1 MAEFINATDSL
12 NEGRK
17 KLNAIAKEMNDK
29 EVASMPEVVSARD
42 GHPNLR
48 ARLDEEYQAVISQ
61 IARDAISAQ
70 AGLDKKVDINGSQQV
85 KYSNLDQQIREMFTG
100 GNTAVVG
107 PNSVGTDNVINGSI
121 LYRKLYETFRFD
133 GGNVLGGDTDLND
146 LKKEGNYVTTAA
158 VANKPEG
165 HSTAVV
171 LVFALNPNFTFQIY
185 VDINN
190 RLFWRMHAPNAPTG
204 WRPWEEAATNDK
216 IDKLKEEIDQA
227 GTIQLPY
234 LTDEDDLDD
243 YVDPGRW
250 IAINPIGNPIGSHSL
265 MLEVKTFTT
274 VDGPANAWGY
284 QMASSIHNDDIFK
297 IRRFYHRRAIGETTF
312 HPWADIAVGTGS
324 GGTAQPDTPLS
335 DSVIVNL
342 GDSIFGN
349 TRGSTSVSQAI
360 ANRTGAEVINIGF
373 GGSRVAQHATSF
385 DPFSLYRLADE
396 IVKDDTDATKWE
408 LQDDRIQKRQNGQ
421 ISGMPAYFDQH
432 LEDLKNIDF
441 NEVNILTIAGG
452 TNDYT
457 AGVSLDNG
465 DNPKDT
471 VTFGGALRYSLEKIM
486 GKYKHLKVLICS
498 PMYRFWLED
507 GQFLDDSDTRTYND
521 QYLIDFVKKAQ
532 EVGEEYKIP
541 VLDNYTELGI
551 NKFNRQEYFS
561 GNDGT
566 HPNPTGNK
574 KLGHKIGSALISEF

>member
-17 KLNAIAKEMNDK
+17 KLNAIAKEMNEK
-29 EVASMPEVVSARD
+29 EVASMPEVVNARD
-42 GHPNLR
+42 GRPSLK
-48 ARLDEEYQAVISQ
+48 ARLDEEYQTMISQ
-61 IARDAISAQ
+61 IARDAISTQ
-70 AGLDKKVDINGSQQV
+70 VELNKKVDINGSQQV
-85 KYSNLDQQIREMFTG
+85 KYSNLDQEIREMFTG

-107 PNSVGTDNVINGSI
+107 PNSVGTDNVINGAI
-121 LYRKLYETFRFD
+121 NARKLSETFRFT
-133 GGNVLGGDTDLND
+133 GGNVLGADTDLND

-158 VANKPEG
+158 VANKPAG
-165 HSTAVV
+165 SSVAII
-171 LVFALNPNFTFQIY
+171 LVYALNHNFTFQIY
-185 VDINN
+185 VDLNN

-204 WRPWEEAATNDK
+204 WRPWEEAVTP
-216 IDKLKEEIDQA
+216 DKLKEEVDLA

-234 LTDEDDLDD
+234 LNSEDDLDD
-243 YVDPGRW
+243 YITPGRW
-250 IAINPIGNPIGSHSL
+250 IAINPIGNPIDNHTL
-265 MLEVKTFTT
+265 MLDVKTFRTT
-274 VDGPANAWGY
+274 RGAGNTWGY
-284 QMASSIHNDDIFK
+284 QIASSILTHDIFK
-297 IRRFYHRRAIGETTF
+297 VRRFSKQNEGDPFFY
-312 HPWADIAVGTGS
+312 PWADIAVGS
-324 GGTAQPDTPLS
+324 GGTVQPDTPLS

-486 GKYKHLKVLICS
+486 GKYKHLKILICS
-498 PMYRFWLED
+498 PMYRFWMED

-521 QYLIDFVKKAQ
+521 QYLTDFVKKAQ
-532 EVGEEYKIP
+532 EVGEEYKVP
-541 VLDNYTELGI
+541 VLDNYTKLGI
-551 NKFNRQEYFS
+551 NKFNRQEYFPPT
-561 GNDGT
+561 DGT
-566 HPNPTGNK
+566 HPNATGNK